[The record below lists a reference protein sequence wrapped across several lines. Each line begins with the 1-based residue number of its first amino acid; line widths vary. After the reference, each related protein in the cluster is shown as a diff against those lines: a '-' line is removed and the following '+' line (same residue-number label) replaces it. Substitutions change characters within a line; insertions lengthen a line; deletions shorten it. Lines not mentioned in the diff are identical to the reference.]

1 MKFPHSFRPHQPL
14 REFNTDELVVIL
26 ALASFVLLVY

>member
-1 MKFPHSFRPHQPL
+1 MKFPQSFRSHRAL